1 MLGLK
6 FSLSTHTEGPV
17 SIIATNKQLIKYQQL
32 IASVRQEPVTFLTET
47 VIIRILEGDIAKD
60 ELKYDYDKTNDVIT
74 MKICVFDN
82 YTLHFTLTKDMLS
95 LPSVE
100 TRITLLEAQLEE
112 MYMTDN
118 KRRNKIELLETIIC
132 TIIYK
137 STNAQKIIDD
147 IKNKHQLKIA
157 KNHKDIMFFEQI
169 KE

>member
-1 MLGLK
+1 M
-6 FSLSTHTEGPV
+6 
-17 SIIATNKQLIKYQQL
+17 I
-32 IASVRQEPVTFLTET
+32 
-47 VIIRILEGDIAKD
+47 
-60 ELKYDYDKTNDVIT
+60 
-74 MKICVFDN
+74 ICVFDN
-82 YTLHFTLTKDMLS
+82 YTLYFTLTKDMLS

-112 MYMTDN
+112 MYMTDK
-118 KRRNKIELLETIIC
+118 KRRDKIELLETIIC